1 MKGLDCFVCTLPCP
15 CSAQA
20 MKSQRSDGL
29 HVYYV
34 PIDWCVL
41 AQGPGLQKGAEIML
55 TCSVPTGLE
64 MPERLL
70 EGVIDSGEPVDVRVG
85 VLEGVP
91 DLLGTRGRG
100 SISRYW

>member
-1 MKGLDCFVCTLPCP
+1 
-15 CSAQA
+15 
-20 MKSQRSDGL
+20 MKSQQSDGF
-29 HVYYV
+29 HGYYV

-41 AQGPGLQKGAEIML
+41 GQSPGLQKGSEIML
-55 TCSVPTGLE
+55 TCSVLTGVG

-91 DLLGTRGRG
+91 DPLWTRGRG
-100 SISRYW
+100 SISRKW

>member
-1 MKGLDCFVCTLPCP
+1 
-15 CSAQA
+15 

-41 AQGPGLQKGAEIML
+41 AQGAGLQKGAEIML
-55 TCSVPTGLE
+55 TCLVPTGE
-64 MPERLL
+64 DMPERLL

>member
-15 CSAQA
+15 CSAHA

-41 AQGPGLQKGAEIML
+41 AQGAGLQKGAEIML
-55 TCSVPTGLE
+55 TCSVPTGE
-64 MPERLL
+64 DMPERLL

-85 VLEGVP
+85 VLE
-91 DLLGTRGRG
+91 
-100 SISRYW
+100 

>member
-1 MKGLDCFVCTLPCP
+1 
-15 CSAQA
+15 
-20 MKSQRSDGL
+20 MKSQRSDSL

-41 AQGPGLQKGAEIML
+41 AQGPGLQKGAKIML
-55 TCSVPTGLE
+55 TCSVPTGVE

-70 EGVIDSGEPVDVRVG
+70 EGVIDCGEPVDVRVG